1 MRNNKC
7 VYIIVS
13 LFIATLIFT
22 PTSIHA
28 QEEIKQKPF
37 VKGGAYDKPYLYKL
51 ASGRAAIGGY
61 AEAHFRYEREEGIT
75 EELTFLPK
83 RFNFFMHAVISNRF
97 RMASE
102 IEFEEGTEE
111 ILLELAILD
120 FQIHPA
126 LTFRGGMLLTP
137 LGKFN
142 LAHDSPANK
151 TTDRP
156 LVSTQIIPTALSE
169 PGMGFYGSIFPSARS
184 RLTYELYAVNGFD
197 SDIIEESPEG
207 TRIAA
212 GRGNIEDNNNSPAFA
227 GRLGLSPI
235 PEFEAGFSFHTGTY
249 NVSEVEGMVVDKKRN
264 LAILAFDGEWR
275 KGRFELLG
283 EYARASIDLP
293 QSLMGSIYARKQQG
307 IYLQGSASF
316 LKGKIITMPE
326 SFFEGVMRYDWVD
339 FDTELQ
345 GDSHTRITIGLNFRP
360 TSDSVFKFDY
370 LYNWHYNR
378 FNVEAKSVGFLFSV
392 ATYF

>member
-1 MRNNKC
+1 MRKNKC
-7 VYIIVS
+7 AFIIIS
-13 LFIATLIFT
+13 LFIGIVIFT
-22 PTSIHA
+22 ATSYA
-28 QEEIKQKPF
+28 QEETKQIPF
-37 VKGGAYDKPYLYKL
+37 VKGGAYDKPHLYKL
-51 ASGRAAIGGY
+51 ATGRAAIGGY
-61 AEAHFRYEREEGIT
+61 AEAHFRYEREDGIT

-83 RFNFFMHAVISNRF
+83 RFNLFMHAVISNRF

-169 PGMGFYGSIFPSARS
+169 PGMGFYGAIFPSARS
-184 RLTYELYAVNGFD
+184 RLTYEIYAVNGFD

-227 GRLGLSPI
+227 GRLGLSPL
-235 PEFEAGFSFHTGTY
+235 PEFEAGFSFHSGTY
-249 NVSEVEGMVVDKKRN
+249 NVSEVDGMIIDKKRN
-264 LAILAFDGEWR
+264 LSIFAIDGEWR
-275 KGRFELLG
+275 KGRYELLG
-283 EYARASIDLP
+283 EYAHASINLP

-307 IYLQGSASF
+307 IYLQTSANF

-326 SFFEGVMRYDWVD
+326 SFFEGVVRYDWVD
-339 FDTELQ
+339 FDTELK
-345 GDSHTRITIGLNFRP
+345 GDSHTRLTIGLNFRP
-360 TSDSVFKFDY
+360 TADSVFKLDY
-370 LYNWHYNR
+370 LYNWQKNR
-378 FNVEAKSVGFLFSV
+378 FNVTAKSVGCLFSV